1 MNYGKPDRRD
11 EWNKTEE
18 LVLVV
23 VELST
28 GTVWKW
34 VHDSFGDVFSFIN
47 SSLEQYLLSMACWR
61 SFYPQFSQTVRAY
74 TEQHPNQTELDYIF
88 RHSKD
93 LYAPFREVMEV
104 LDPGVMRKRT
114 GYWKFMCDLSLY

>member
-11 EWNKTEE
+11 EWSKTEE

-34 VHDSFGDVFSFIN
+34 IHDPFGDVFSFIN
-47 SSLEQYLLSMACWR
+47 SSLEQYLLSMAYWR
-61 SFYPQFSQTVRAY
+61 SFYKEFSAAVSGFL
-74 TEQHPNQTELDYIF
+74 EKHPDKTELDYIF
-88 RHSKD
+88 RNGKK
-93 LYAPFREVMEV
+93 LYAPFRSVMEA